1 MKKWL
6 ALFLVVIMAF
16 SLVACSG
23 GSTNDTTTPDNSGS
37 AGSSDT
43 GTAGSS
49 DAGSAGSSNTG
60 SGGSSDA
67 GSGAS
72 MEGAAVIGST
82 GAVDHFARDP
92 YTISYVY
99 GNSAPINIGF
109 TQALEDFGK
118 RMNFN
123 VKSTGADFDP
133 ARVLEIIQAD
143 IDLGVDGFLIN
154 VMSETYQREHEM
166 LREAG
171 IPYINVMG
179 PYFDAQGNN
188 MAPAVA
194 FNGYQAGS
202 DITDWWLA
210 NYSTYLGEADLSSIG
225 FMVVTFTVALEF
237 TERSDG
243 ALDRFRE
250 LHPELENNIYYV
262 DLTNFSMDIAYD
274 SVAATVSGNAE
285 IEKWVIFAVAED
297 FAVGANRAVESL
309 NRVGSII
316 VLTTGNDVA
325 FEEWGNN
332 ATPQLVALVPVW
344 KTSMM
349 GAAAEGIIALV
360 DGRETE
366 DTLWKEIR
374 RPNDVATLFYVETEV
389 VTRDTYRDFIARI
402 DAEFGIT

>member
-6 ALFLVVIMAF
+6 ALLLVVIMAF
-16 SLVACSG
+16 SLFACSG
-23 GSTNDTTTPDNSGS
+23 GNSNNSPSPNNSG
-37 AGSSDT
+37 T
-43 GTAGSS
+43 
-49 DAGSAGSSNTG
+49 
-60 SGGSSDA
+60 SGGSDTSSPASSGTGSPGSSETSSPPA
-67 GSGAS
+67 GSNNDSSAGLD
-72 MEGAAVIGST
+72 GT
-82 GAVDHFARDP
+82 VDHFARDP

-118 RMNFN
+118 RMNFT

-154 VMSETYQREHEM
+154 VMSETYPREHEM

-202 DITDWWLA
+202 DITDWWLD
-210 NYSTYLGEADLSSIG
+210 NYPAYLGDADLSSIG

-250 LHPELENNIYYV
+250 LHPELEDNIYYV

-366 DTLWKEIR
+366 DTLWKELR

-402 DAEFGIT
+402 DAQFGIS